1 MIVFFEDGYIFYLY
15 FFSKER
21 IASDSKKNE
30 IQFLSTMKYNIKNIN
45 FKSVISHLQTTI
57 TMNVSIIYRMFQE
70 SESSGRYRLGGK
82 KPINGDKRRRC
93 EEYGLKKSN
102 YVRRKQE
109 KVRYDTWRRE
119 EIPNEEDEKLAN
131 IHYANFLGDKYGD
144 HGAPYDASIVNTKF
158 CDCMREE
165 EHYDSLSEVSLGSTD
180 SEEEFYEPVTLIKLT
195 LQHPELLHEQSK
207 REESRYQNLF
217 DDMEITQTNKDSFAI
232 VIKELE
238 DSVYEDDEQ
247 VEENIDFFSACWSQE
262 NTDEQEYRIKRWS
275 ERQGKRAYDEQQD
288 SQIMPMKKAR
298 CDDET
303 FNV

>member
-1 MIVFFEDGYIFYLY
+1 
-15 FFSKER
+15 
-21 IASDSKKNE
+21 
-30 IQFLSTMKYNIKNIN
+30 
-45 FKSVISHLQTTI
+45 
-57 TMNVSIIYRMFQE
+57 
-70 SESSGRYRLGGK
+70 
-82 KPINGDKRRRC
+82 
-93 EEYGLKKSN
+93 
-102 YVRRKQE
+102 
-109 KVRYDTWRRE
+109 
-119 EIPNEEDEKLAN
+119 
-131 IHYANFLGDKYGD
+131 
-144 HGAPYDASIVNTKF
+144 
-158 CDCMREE
+158 MREE
-165 EHYDSLSEVSLGSTD
+165 EQYDSLSEVSLGSTD